1 MAILVDAQNCA
12 KTRKNV
18 GMPSCLADLKD
29 YIGFIAVPKGWNLD
43 VTEDFNL
50 AYVTEQ
56 IQKGVFIPF
65 LRSVEFTDNTEDP
78 SLKTYNSGLS
88 SVIRNGYP
96 TYSFEF
102 SKQYAFHKAAY
113 TYNSNGVYDLLF
125 IDSAGSIFLAT
136 NVAGDKVTGFSGG
149 MLNTQTFKPNDG
161 GSEVEKTLI
170 SMQLTNQLQYNSL
183 GAILTPDLLGFD
195 AQSEINAI
203 IDLNLVAEAPA
214 AGDPLIVDVV
224 ATANPAFWI
233 EGLDADNFRL
243 FVNGSAVAIT
253 TATFTATNKYSIVP
267 DTAFVATDEIYIE
280 MYDATN
286 SVATANAD
294 GLLYKGVSNVVEAT
308 A

>member
-56 IQKGVFIPF
+56 IQKGLFIPF
-65 LRSVEFTDNTEDP
+65 LRSLEFTDNTEDAT
-78 SLKTYNSGLS
+78 LKTYNSGLS

-183 GAILTPDLLGFD
+183 GAILTPELLGFD

-203 IDLNLVAEAPA
+203 IDLNLVAVAPEA
-214 AGDPLIVDVV
+214 GEPLVVDVV

-233 EGLDADNFRL
+233 EGLIADNFRL
-243 FVNGSAVAIT
+243 FVNGAVTAIT
-253 TATFTATNKYSIVP
+253 SVTFTADNKYSFVP
-267 DTAFVATDEIYIE
+267 TTPFASTNEIYVE
-280 MYDATN
+280 MYDSVN
-286 SVATANAD
+286 SVTTANAD
-294 GLLYKGVSNVVEAT
+294 GLLYKGKSNIVVAT

>member
-56 IQKGVFIPF
+56 IQKGLFIPF
-65 LRSVEFTDNTEDP
+65 LRSLEFTDNTEDAT
-78 SLKTYNSGLS
+78 LKTYNSGLS
-88 SVIRNGYP
+88 AVIRNGYP

-183 GAILTPDLLGFD
+183 GAILTPELLGFD

-203 IDLNLVAEAPA
+203 IDLNLVAVAPEA
-214 AGDPLIVDVV
+214 GEPLVVDVV

-233 EGLDADNFRL
+233 EGLIADNFRL
-243 FVNGSAVAIT
+243 FVNGAVTAIT
-253 TATFTATNKYSIVP
+253 SVTFTADNKYSFVP
-267 DTAFVATDEIYIE
+267 TTPFASTNEIYVE
-280 MYDATN
+280 MYDSVN

-294 GLLYKGVSNVVEAT
+294 GLLYKGKSNIVVAT

>member
-56 IQKGVFIPF
+56 IQKGLFIPF
-65 LRSVEFTDNTEDP
+65 LRSLEFTDNTEDAT
-78 SLKTYNSGLS
+78 LKTYNSGLS

-183 GAILTPDLLGFD
+183 GAILTPELLGFD

-203 IDLNLVAEAPA
+203 IDLNLVAVAPEA
-214 AGDPLIVDVV
+214 GEPLVVDVV

-233 EGLDADNFRL
+233 EGLIADNFRL
-243 FVNGSAVAIT
+243 FVNGAVTAIT
-253 TATFTATNKYSIVP
+253 SVTFTADNKYSFVP
-267 DTAFVATDEIYIE
+267 TTPFASTNEIYVE
-280 MYDATN
+280 MYDSVN

-294 GLLYKGVSNVVEAT
+294 GLLYKGKSNIVVAT

>member
-12 KTRKNV
+12 KTRKNI

-43 VTEDFNL
+43 VTADFNL

-78 SLKTYNSGLS
+78 TLKTYNSGLS
-88 SVIRNGYP
+88 AVIRNGYP
-96 TYSFEF
+96 TYTFEF
-102 SKQYAFHKAAY
+102 SKKYAFNKAAY
-113 TYNSNGVYDLLF
+113 TYNSNGVYDVIF
-125 IDSAGSIFLAT
+125 IDSAGSLFLAT
-136 NVAGDKVTGFSGG
+136 NVAEDKVTGFLGG

-170 SMQLTNQLQYNSL
+170 SIQLTNQLQYNSL
-183 GAILTPDLLGFD
+183 GAILTPELLGFD

-203 IDLNLVAEAPA
+203 IDLNLTATAPQ
-214 AGDPLIVDVV
+214 AGQPLIVDVV

-243 FVNGSAVAIT
+243 FINGVADTIT
-253 TATFTATNKYSIVP
+253 TATFTANNNYSIVP
-267 DTAFVATDEIYIE
+267 GTAFLASDEIYIE

-294 GLLYKGVSNVVEAT
+294 GLLYKGKSNTVIAT